1 MTVYPPDRLYAE
13 MAYIAYHFHWSI
25 GEVMQ
30 MEHAERQRWVEEI
43 EAINNRLNQLTE
55 ETG

>member
-1 MTVYPPDRLYAE
+1 MTVYPPDRLYEE

-30 MEHAERQRWVEEI
+30 MEHGERQRWVEEI

>member
-1 MTVYPPDRLYAE
+1 VYPPDRLYEE

-30 MEHAERQRWVEEI
+30 MEHGERQRWVEEI

>member
-1 MTVYPPDRLYAE
+1 MTVYPPDRLYEE

-43 EAINNRLNQLTE
+43 EAINNRLNQLPE

>member
-1 MTVYPPDRLYAE
+1 MTVYPPDRLYEE